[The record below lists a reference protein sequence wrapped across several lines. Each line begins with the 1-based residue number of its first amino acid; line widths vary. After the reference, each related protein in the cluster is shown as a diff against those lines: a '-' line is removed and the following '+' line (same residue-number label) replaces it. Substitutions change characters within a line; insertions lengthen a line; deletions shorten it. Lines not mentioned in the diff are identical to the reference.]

1 MLDLRHSINALLCNS
16 KLQRGREIPC
26 ALSIVSWHGLHFF
39 DSPEHAGL
47 ADKVS
52 RLSQTLTRADSR
64 QGGAVIPAAGISRL
78 LAAVLVASLLHLA
91 PEVSELGSNVQR
103 RDRQEY
109 YQTNDEIAQVVLRS
123 GE

>member
-64 QGGAVIPAAGISRL
+64 QAGAVIPAAGISRL
-78 LAAVLVASLLHLA
+78 LAAVLDQRRHRSPLHLA

-109 YQTNDEIAQVVLRS
+109 YQTNDEIA
-123 GE
+123 